1 VATLGVV
8 SGISSAFRLCKYF
21 QFQFQSGGESME
33 SVSWCFSLSHI
44 DGFWMLEFGCWIF
57 GAIYLMVLPV
67 RRRIHWGMGRFW
79 R

>member
-1 VATLGVV
+1 MRYVV
-8 SGISSAFRLCKYF
+8 VLP
-21 QFQFQSGGESME
+21 
-33 SVSWCFSLSHI
+33 FSLSHI
-44 DGFWMLEFGCWIF
+44 DGSGSGLDLKVGDL